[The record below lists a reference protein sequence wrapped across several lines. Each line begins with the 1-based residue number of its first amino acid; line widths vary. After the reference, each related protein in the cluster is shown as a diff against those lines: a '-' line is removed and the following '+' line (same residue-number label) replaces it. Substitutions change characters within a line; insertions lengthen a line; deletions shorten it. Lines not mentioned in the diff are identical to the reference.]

1 MNYKEL
7 NSEEGTREDLEECR
21 DKIYKLLRE
30 YECDI
35 EIDSTTHQE
44 KIMIVLSKAYTKDPD
59 PKYCDVEIITP

>member
-7 NSEEGTREDLEECR
+7 NSEEGTREDLEERR

-35 EIDSTTHQE
+35 ESEST
-44 KIMIVLSKAYTKDPD
+44 KMVLSKAYTKDPT

>member
-1 MNYKEL
+1 MNNF

-35 EIDSTTHQE
+35 EIESTNLV
-44 KIMIVLSKAYTKDPD
+44 IGNGMIVLSKAYTKDPD